1 MSDEKKTVLSMRH
14 INKTFPGVKAL
25 SDAQLTLRE
34 GEIHALMGENG
45 AGKST
50 LMKIMTGVYT
60 RDSGKMYLQNQSS
73 NQLEEVEIK
82 SPLVGQKL
90 GLSMVFQEF
99 NLLEN
104 MNIAENIFIGREPL
118 GVGQTVD
125 KKQLLQ
131 NAVEELKKVNLD
143 IDPNTEVSKLSCGQK
158 QCVEI
163 AKALSFNA
171 RVVVFDEPTASLSE
185 KESQTLFKLIKELKA
200 KGVCIVYISHRMEE
214 VFELSDRITV
224 FRNGKY
230 IDTVNTKDVQEKDI
244 ISMMIGHELN
254 IEKKSGSEFVNK
266 DKVVLEVKN
275 VEVFP
280 GAKPVN
286 FKLYEKEILGFF
298 GLVGAGRT
306 ELARVIFGVD
316 PIGSGEIYVEG
327 GKVKISSPKDAIQAG
342 IGLVPED
349 RKGLGLILGM
359 SIKDN
364 MLISK
369 IGQFKSSLLNK
380 KALKNITGTF
390 ISDLGISL
398 RNEEQE
404 VKELSGGN
412 QQKVVIAKWL
422 AMKPNIL
429 IMDEPTRGIDIG
441 AKSEIYALMRKMTEQ
456 GMSIIMISSEMS
468 EVMQVSDRI
477 LVMHEGI
484 LRGLAY
490 IITGGNSIVWS
501 NDNFTKIGTGYM
513 GPVPIPVIIM
523 IVAIIFGVML
533 TTKFRFG
540 RYIYAVG
547 GNMETSRWSGI
558 PVVKVKILVY
568 VIMGVL
574 TSIAGLIVTTRLGSG
589 QPSAG
594 LNFEMDC
601 ITASVVG
608 GTSMSGGRGKV
619 MGTIVGVLLL
629 TVLTN
634 GMTLV
639 GMNTY
644 WQQVLKGVI
653 IVVSVLADTRG
664 KAK

>member
-1 MSDEKKTVLSMRH
+1 MAFQTIVKMEGISKAFAG
-14 INKTFPGVKAL
+14 IKAL
-25 SDAQLTLRE
+25 DDVQIELRK
-34 GEIHALMGENG
+34 GEVHALMGENG

-50 LMKIMTGVYT
+50 LMKIMTGVYSS
-60 RDSGKMYLQNQSS
+60 DSGKMYLHNTSS
-73 NQLEEVEIK
+73 NQLEEVEVK
-82 SPLVGQKL
+82 SPIAAQKL

-131 NAVEELKKVNLD
+131 NAVAELKKVNLD
-143 IDPNTEVSKLSCGQK
+143 IDPITEVSKLSCGQK

-185 KESQTLFKLIKELKA
+185 KESQTLFKIIKDLKA

-230 IDTVNTKDVQEKDI
+230 IDTVNTRDVQEKDI
-244 ISMMIGHELN
+244 ISMMIGHKLN
-254 IEKKSGSEFVNK
+254 ILKKSGKEFVNK
-266 DKVVLEVKN
+266 NKVVLEVKN
-275 VEVFP
+275 VKIFP

-306 ELARVIFGVD
+306 ELARIIFGVD
-316 PIGSGEIYVEG
+316 SIGSGEIYVEG

-349 RKGLGLILGM
+349 RKGLGLVLGM

-364 MLISK
+364 ILISK
-369 IGQFKSSLLNK
+369 IGQFKSALLDK
-380 KALKNITGTF
+380 KVLKNITGAF

-422 AMKPNIL
+422 AMEPNIL

-441 AKSEIYALMRKMTEQ
+441 AKSEIYSLMRKMTEQ
-456 GMSIIMISSEMS
+456 GMSIIMISSEMT

-477 LVMHEGI
+477 LVMHEGSI
-484 LRGLAY
+484 SGELTAEDVTKNN
-490 IITGGNSIVWS
+490 IMKAAFGGV
-501 NDNFTKIGTGYM
+501 
-513 GPVPIPVIIM
+513 
-523 IVAIIFGVML
+523 
-533 TTKFRFG
+533 
-540 RYIYAVG
+540 
-547 GNMETSRWSGI
+547 E
-558 PVVKVKILVY
+558 
-568 VIMGVL
+568 
-574 TSIAGLIVTTRLGSG
+574 
-589 QPSAG
+589 
-594 LNFEMDC
+594 
-601 ITASVVG
+601 
-608 GTSMSGGRGKV
+608 
-619 MGTIVGVLLL
+619 
-629 TVLTN
+629 
-634 GMTLV
+634 
-639 GMNTY
+639 
-644 WQQVLKGVI
+644 
-653 IVVSVLADTRG
+653 
-664 KAK
+664 

>member
-1 MSDEKKTVLSMRH
+1 MTSQTIVKMEGISKAFAG
-14 INKTFPGVKAL
+14 IKAL
-25 SDAQLTLRE
+25 DNVQIDLRQ

-266 DKVVLEVKN
+266 DKVVLEN

-477 LVMHEGI
+477 LVMHEGSI
-484 LRGLAY
+484 SGELTAEEVTRNNIMQAAF
-490 IITGGNSIVWS
+490 GG
-501 NDNFTKIGTGYM
+501 
-513 GPVPIPVIIM
+513 
-523 IVAIIFGVML
+523 
-533 TTKFRFG
+533 
-540 RYIYAVG
+540 
-547 GNMETSRWSGI
+547 
-558 PVVKVKILVY
+558 VK
-568 VIMGVL
+568 
-574 TSIAGLIVTTRLGSG
+574 
-589 QPSAG
+589 
-594 LNFEMDC
+594 E
-601 ITASVVG
+601 
-608 GTSMSGGRGKV
+608 
-619 MGTIVGVLLL
+619 
-629 TVLTN
+629 
-634 GMTLV
+634 
-639 GMNTY
+639 
-644 WQQVLKGVI
+644 
-653 IVVSVLADTRG
+653 
-664 KAK
+664 

>member
-1 MSDEKKTVLSMRH
+1 
-14 INKTFPGVKAL
+14 
-25 SDAQLTLRE
+25 
-34 GEIHALMGENG
+34 
-45 AGKST
+45 
-50 LMKIMTGVYT
+50 MKRRFVSILCAATMVASLMTGATVVSAA
-60 RDSGKMYLQNQSS
+60 DKDVKDISIGVSFGQN
-73 NQLEEVEIK
+73 VH
-82 SPLVGQKL
+82 PFFVAMQK
-90 GLSMVFQEF
+90 GIEQ
-99 NLLEN
+99 
-104 MNIAENIFIGREPL
+104 ACTDL
-118 GVGQTVD
+118 GVENCNILAADSSLETQVSQIENLVTKGSDV
-125 KKQLLQ
+125 LLL
-131 NAVEELKKVNLD
+131 N
-143 IDPNTEVSKLSCGQK
+143 P
-158 QCVEI
+158 
-163 AKALSFNA
+163 LSFNA

-477 LVMHEGI
+477 LVMHEGSI
-484 LRGLAY
+484 SGELTAEEVTRNNIMQAAF
-490 IITGGNSIVWS
+490 GG
-501 NDNFTKIGTGYM
+501 
-513 GPVPIPVIIM
+513 
-523 IVAIIFGVML
+523 
-533 TTKFRFG
+533 
-540 RYIYAVG
+540 
-547 GNMETSRWSGI
+547 
-558 PVVKVKILVY
+558 VK
-568 VIMGVL
+568 
-574 TSIAGLIVTTRLGSG
+574 
-589 QPSAG
+589 
-594 LNFEMDC
+594 E
-601 ITASVVG
+601 
-608 GTSMSGGRGKV
+608 
-619 MGTIVGVLLL
+619 
-629 TVLTN
+629 
-634 GMTLV
+634 
-639 GMNTY
+639 
-644 WQQVLKGVI
+644 
-653 IVVSVLADTRG
+653 
-664 KAK
+664 

>member
-1 MSDEKKTVLSMRH
+1 MMSQTIVKMEGISKAFAG
-14 INKTFPGVKAL
+14 IKAL
-25 SDAQLTLRE
+25 DNVQIDLRQ

-50 LMKIMTGVYT
+50 LMKIMTGVYS
-60 RDSGKMYLQNQSS
+60 RDSGKMYLQNASS

-82 SPLVGQKL
+82 SPLAAQKL

-118 GVGQTVD
+118 GAGQTVD
-125 KKQLLQ
+125 KKQLIQ
-131 NAVEELKKVNLD
+131 NAAVELKKVNLD
-143 IDPNTEVSKLSCGQK
+143 IDPSTEVSKLSCGQK

-185 KESQTLFKLIKELKA
+185 RESQTLFKLIKELKE
-200 KGVCIVYISHRMEE
+200 KGVCIVYISHRME
-214 VFELSDRITV
+214 ELSDRITV

-266 DKVVLEVKN
+266 NKVVLEVKN
-275 VEVFP
+275 VQVFP
-280 GAKPVN
+280 GAKPVS

-306 ELARVIFGVD
+306 ELARIIFGVD

-380 KALKNITGTF
+380 KTLKNITGTF

-422 AMKPNIL
+422 AMEPNIL

-456 GMSIIMISSEMS
+456 GMSIIMISSEMA

-477 LVMHEGI
+477 LVMHEGSI
-484 LRGLAY
+484 SGELTAEEVTRNNIMQAAF
-490 IITGGNSIVWS
+490 GGV
-501 NDNFTKIGTGYM
+501 
-513 GPVPIPVIIM
+513 
-523 IVAIIFGVML
+523 
-533 TTKFRFG
+533 R
-540 RYIYAVG
+540 
-547 GNMETSRWSGI
+547 E
-558 PVVKVKILVY
+558 
-568 VIMGVL
+568 
-574 TSIAGLIVTTRLGSG
+574 
-589 QPSAG
+589 
-594 LNFEMDC
+594 
-601 ITASVVG
+601 
-608 GTSMSGGRGKV
+608 
-619 MGTIVGVLLL
+619 
-629 TVLTN
+629 
-634 GMTLV
+634 
-639 GMNTY
+639 
-644 WQQVLKGVI
+644 
-653 IVVSVLADTRG
+653 
-664 KAK
+664 

>member
-1 MSDEKKTVLSMRH
+1 MTSQTIVKMEGISKAFAG
-14 INKTFPGVKAL
+14 IKAL
-25 SDAQLTLRE
+25 DNVQIDLRQ

-50 LMKIMTGVYT
+50 LMKIMTGVYS
-60 RDSGKMYLQNQSS
+60 RDSGKMYLQNTSS
-73 NQLEEVEIK
+73 QQLEEVEIK
-82 SPLVGQKL
+82 SPLAAQKL

-118 GVGQTVD
+118 EPGRTVD

-131 NAVEELKKVNLD
+131 NAVTELKKVNLN
-143 IDPNTEVSKLSCGQK
+143 IDPSTEVSKLSCGQK

-163 AKALSFNA
+163 AKALSFHA

-185 KESQTLFKLIKELKA
+185 KESQTLFKLIKDLKA

-254 IEKKSGSEFVNK
+254 IEKNSGSEFVNK
-266 DKVVLEVKN
+266 NNVVLEVKN
-275 VEVFP
+275 IQVFP

-286 FKLYEKEILGFF
+286 FKLYEKEVLGFF

-306 ELARVIFGVD
+306 ELARIIFGVD
-316 PIGSGEIYVEG
+316 PIGGGEIYVEG

-349 RKGLGLILGM
+349 RKGLGLVLGM

-369 IGQFKSSLLNK
+369 IGQFKNSLLDK
-380 KALKNITGTF
+380 KVLKNITGTF
-390 ISDLGISL
+390 ISDLGINL
-398 RNEEQE
+398 RNEEQ

-422 AMKPNIL
+422 AMEPNIL

-441 AKSEIYALMRKMTEQ
+441 AKSEIYNLMRKMTEQ
-456 GMSIIMISSEMS
+456 GMSIIMISSEMA

-477 LVMHEGI
+477 LVMHEGSI
-484 LRGLAY
+484 SGELTAEEVTRNNIMQAAF
-490 IITGGNSIVWS
+490 GG
-501 NDNFTKIGTGYM
+501 
-513 GPVPIPVIIM
+513 
-523 IVAIIFGVML
+523 
-533 TTKFRFG
+533 
-540 RYIYAVG
+540 
-547 GNMETSRWSGI
+547 
-558 PVVKVKILVY
+558 VKK
-568 VIMGVL
+568 
-574 TSIAGLIVTTRLGSG
+574 
-589 QPSAG
+589 
-594 LNFEMDC
+594 
-601 ITASVVG
+601 
-608 GTSMSGGRGKV
+608 
-619 MGTIVGVLLL
+619 
-629 TVLTN
+629 
-634 GMTLV
+634 
-639 GMNTY
+639 
-644 WQQVLKGVI
+644 
-653 IVVSVLADTRG
+653 
-664 KAK
+664 

>member
-1 MSDEKKTVLSMRH
+1 MMSQTIVKMEGISKAFAG
-14 INKTFPGVKAL
+14 IKAL
-25 SDAQLTLRE
+25 DNVQIDLRQ

-50 LMKIMTGVYT
+50 LMKIMTGVYS
-60 RDSGKMYLQNQSS
+60 RDSGKMYLQNASS

-82 SPLVGQKL
+82 SPLAAQKL

-118 GVGQTVD
+118 GAGQTVD
-125 KKQLLQ
+125 KKQLIQ
-131 NAVEELKKVNLD
+131 NAAVELKKVNLD
-143 IDPNTEVSKLSCGQK
+143 IDPSTEVSKLSCGQK

-185 KESQTLFKLIKELKA
+185 RESQTLFKLIKELKE

-266 DKVVLEVKN
+266 NKVVLEVKN
-275 VEVFP
+275 VQVFP
-280 GAKPVN
+280 GAKPVS

-306 ELARVIFGVD
+306 ELARIIFGVD

-380 KALKNITGTF
+380 KTLKNITGTF

-422 AMKPNIL
+422 TRDSEIL
-429 IMDEPTRGIDIG
+429 IFDEPTRGIDVG
-441 AKSEIYALMRKMTEQ
+441 AKNEIYKLMSKLAAE
-456 GMSIIMISSEMS
+456 GKSIIMISSEMT
-468 EVMQVSDRI
+468 EILRMSDRI
-477 LVMHEGI
+477 IVMCE
-484 LRGLAY
+484 
-490 IITGGNSIVWS
+490 
-501 NDNFTKIGTGYM
+501 
-513 GPVPIPVIIM
+513 
-523 IVAIIFGVML
+523 
-533 TTKFRFG
+533 
-540 RYIYAVG
+540 
-547 GNMETSRWSGI
+547 
-558 PVVKVKILVY
+558 
-568 VIMGVL
+568 
-574 TSIAGLIVTTRLGSG
+574 
-589 QPSAG
+589 
-594 LNFEMDC
+594 
-601 ITASVVG
+601 
-608 GTSMSGGRGKV
+608 GKV
-619 MGTIVGVLLL
+619 TGNIDISEATQEHI
-629 TVLTN
+629 
-634 GMTLV
+634 
-639 GMNTY
+639 MN
-644 WQQVLKGVI
+644 K
-653 IVVSVLADTRG
+653 ATRNID
-664 KAK
+664 

>member
-1 MSDEKKTVLSMRH
+1 MTSQTIVKMEGISKAFAG
-14 INKTFPGVKAL
+14 IKAL
-25 SDAQLTLRE
+25 DNVQIDLRQ

-50 LMKIMTGVYT
+50 LMKIMTGVYS
-60 RDSGKMYLQNQSS
+60 RDSGKMYLQNTSS
-73 NQLEEVEIK
+73 QQLEEVEIK
-82 SPLVGQKL
+82 SPLAAQKL

-118 GVGQTVD
+118 EPGRTVD

-131 NAVEELKKVNLD
+131 NAVTELKKVNLN
-143 IDPNTEVSKLSCGQK
+143 IDPSTKVSKLSCGQK

-163 AKALSFNA
+163 AKALSFHA

-185 KESQTLFKLIKELKA
+185 KESQTLFKLIKDLKA

-254 IEKKSGSEFVNK
+254 IEKNSGSEFVNK
-266 DKVVLEVKN
+266 NNVVLEVKN
-275 VEVFP
+275 IQVFP

-286 FKLYEKEILGFF
+286 FKLYEKEVLGFF

-306 ELARVIFGVD
+306 ELARIIFGVD
-316 PIGSGEIYVEG
+316 PIGGGEIYVEG

-349 RKGLGLILGM
+349 RKGLGLVLGM

-369 IGQFKSSLLNK
+369 IGQFKNSLLDK
-380 KALKNITGTF
+380 KVLKNITGTF
-390 ISDLGISL
+390 ISDLGINL

-422 AMKPNIL
+422 AMEPNIL

-441 AKSEIYALMRKMTEQ
+441 AKSEIYNLMRKMTEQ
-456 GMSIIMISSEMS
+456 GMSIIMISSEMA

-477 LVMHEGI
+477 LVMHEGSI
-484 LRGLAY
+484 SGELTAEEVTRNNIMQAAF
-490 IITGGNSIVWS
+490 GG
-501 NDNFTKIGTGYM
+501 
-513 GPVPIPVIIM
+513 
-523 IVAIIFGVML
+523 
-533 TTKFRFG
+533 
-540 RYIYAVG
+540 
-547 GNMETSRWSGI
+547 
-558 PVVKVKILVY
+558 VKK
-568 VIMGVL
+568 
-574 TSIAGLIVTTRLGSG
+574 
-589 QPSAG
+589 
-594 LNFEMDC
+594 
-601 ITASVVG
+601 
-608 GTSMSGGRGKV
+608 
-619 MGTIVGVLLL
+619 
-629 TVLTN
+629 
-634 GMTLV
+634 
-639 GMNTY
+639 
-644 WQQVLKGVI
+644 
-653 IVVSVLADTRG
+653 
-664 KAK
+664 

>member
-1 MSDEKKTVLSMRH
+1 MTSQTIVKMEGISKAFAG
-14 INKTFPGVKAL
+14 IKAL
-25 SDAQLTLRE
+25 DNVQIDLRK

-60 RDSGKMYLQNQSS
+60 RDSGKMYLQNQSL

-230 IDTVNTKDVQEKDI
+230 IDTVSTKDVQEKDI

-280 GAKPVN
+280 GAKSVN

-316 PIGSGEIYVEG
+316 SIGSGEIYVEG

-477 LVMHEGI
+477 LVMHEGSI
-484 LRGLAY
+484 SGELTAEEVTRNNIMQAAF
-490 IITGGNSIVWS
+490 GGVN
-501 NDNFTKIGTGYM
+501 
-513 GPVPIPVIIM
+513 
-523 IVAIIFGVML
+523 
-533 TTKFRFG
+533 
-540 RYIYAVG
+540 
-547 GNMETSRWSGI
+547 E
-558 PVVKVKILVY
+558 
-568 VIMGVL
+568 
-574 TSIAGLIVTTRLGSG
+574 
-589 QPSAG
+589 
-594 LNFEMDC
+594 
-601 ITASVVG
+601 
-608 GTSMSGGRGKV
+608 
-619 MGTIVGVLLL
+619 
-629 TVLTN
+629 
-634 GMTLV
+634 
-639 GMNTY
+639 
-644 WQQVLKGVI
+644 
-653 IVVSVLADTRG
+653 
-664 KAK
+664 